1 MIEGAILL
9 AIPLGLRYLA
19 TGQMRRL
26 RAQLVREDEEYR
38 QLRGRYDQ
46 VSDSLRQARH
56 QLRYYEVRKE
66 RLGADIHA
74 DRRRLDDLRV
84 ATGARRAA

>member
-1 MIEGAILL
+1 MIEAAILL

-26 RAQLVREDEEYR
+26 RAQFVREDEEYR
-38 QLRGRYDQ
+38 QLRGRYEQ
-46 VSDSLRQARH
+46 VSDSLRQVRH
-56 QLRYYEVRKE
+56 QLRYYEVRRE
-66 RLGADIHA
+66 RLRADIHA
-74 DRRRLDDLRV
+74 DRSQLNDLRS